1 MTQEGYLTTMV
12 DATTKQRHPV
22 LTKLLGF
29 FNTLKAKDPLLYYEY
44 IQKITDY
51 PDILHVRFLDNWVLA
66 IRTARKYKSDYFC
79 IDIGDNL
86 SVGKAHLRKWSPTTS
101 LRYDENVDL
110 CAKLA
115 WKKAINKC
123 KILKRIGFLNFKI
136 EGGGVTEV
144 YVRVDP

>member
-1 MTQEGYLTTMV
+1 MM
-12 DATTKQRHPV
+12 DAFTKQRHPV

-29 FNTLKAKDPLLYYEY
+29 FNTLKTKDPLLYYEY

-51 PDILHVRFLDNWVLA
+51 PDTLYVRFSDDWLLA
-66 IRTARKYKSDYFC
+66 MRAARKYKSNYVY
-79 IDIGDNL
+79 INIGDNL
-86 SVGKAHLRKWSPTTS
+86 SVDKAHLRKWSPITN

-123 KILKRIGFLNFKI
+123 KILKRIGFMNFKI

-144 YVRVDP
+144 YIRVDP